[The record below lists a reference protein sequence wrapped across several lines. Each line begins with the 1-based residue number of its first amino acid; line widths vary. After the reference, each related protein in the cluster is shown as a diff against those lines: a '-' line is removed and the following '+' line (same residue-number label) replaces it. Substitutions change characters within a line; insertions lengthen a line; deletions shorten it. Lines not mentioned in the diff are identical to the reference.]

1 MNIVM
6 PEDAKSEASESSTN
20 SPLRIGSLAQGYL
33 IEALKVFA
41 AASCAFY
48 LQVFHFGPYTSLL
61 FDSQGYL
68 WITQSCQQLLHREN
82 LADVCRY
89 FAGACHDDVLRTA
102 IVSHVPG
109 ILELQKSGPLL
120 PLILLIAYGVSG
132 KALIMPNWNV
142 GALAMI
148 ICLASCCVG
157 IWAFARSLGGTMAGR
172 IAAILAITYSGFLA
186 NAGRILT
193 EIPATSISIFALYSV
208 FLYARHQER
217 KRQEM
222 LIQPDDIRKEY
233 AAAAV
238 AEASSEEFPSVAK
251 LSEERKKN
259 RFGMRAFGLAAVA
272 GCCTGMLMLGRP
284 TLLPWPAMM
293 CFCLLLVASLSRNKR
308 LFHPAA
314 IVAFLLGV
322 SVCLTPWA
330 MTRQVLSGKPSV
342 MIDRYGPLN
351 LSQGMNLR
359 TDGFDALPS
368 PLVQHPEQFEKSMG
382 EVVHGILDQLNT
394 RPAAVVD
401 LMLRKPARLIDSPW
415 NDFQVK
421 TFAVPILLQRFE
433 HQLILLAAVLGI
445 TLLLEH
451 GRKRP
456 DYVLLLTGL
465 LIGVFMCFHLVSC
478 AFISMSRYYI
488 TAMPVGIVAAS
499 YFLSNLLKR
508 KKEALIPLAAL
519 IAAPLV
525 SMLLYYLLVPGYGR
539 ISDLSCD
546 MGLAPL
552 SVCAGLFMTIVL
564 SCGILIPAFTFF
576 RGGRSKLLLCAFA
589 LITGFCCF
597 ITVSH
602 QFMASEAVIKM
613 GSVDRDRMVAKIN
626 IPTGSNYN
634 RWYLVIDAND
644 ASSHSVPERDL
655 AILSGLNLQANG
667 RDLKPDWIP
676 LLNLDRSM
684 RGEAMYFAVFGYSSS
699 KRCSDFRQWISTALP
714 TENIVSPGENKFV
727 FSLKENDKARPKIF
741 ADFTDAMGNRIHTV
755 SLRNFSWTKGFFAD
769 CPGELRL
776 DEWPKTNNKG
786 LELFS
791 MGGEATHLKPRAYL
805 LGVLDP
811 SPPELWVR
819 TIDLADQLINAKNRL
834 GLANISLETFM
845 RDLRALPSQSLRI
858 KVSGQLR
865 AKAENT
871 RASIALLET
880 FKQGER
886 MFDEFAPLAP
896 QVLEAKKE
904 WREFSFEEVT
914 QPIRTLDADGK
925 MLATPIEMTNVRLN
939 FLGRPWWEVLD
950 YGVFKGKGAVEFRN
964 MKVELRSQPSLD
976 LSLPNSHFFELDTE
990 FETK

>member
-1 MNIVM
+1 M
-6 PEDAKSEASESSTN
+6 PEDATPTASESSSKSKLKVGLL
-20 SPLRIGSLAQGYL
+20 SPAYL
-33 IEALKVFA
+33 IEALIVFVA
-41 AASCAFY
+41 ATLTFY
-48 LQVFHFGPYTSLL
+48 LQVFHCGPFLSLL

-68 WITQSCQQLLHREN
+68 WITQSCQQLLHRDN
-82 LADVCRY
+82 LADIIRY

-120 PLILLIAYGVSG
+120 PLILLIAYGVTG
-132 KALIMPNWNV
+132 KSLMMSHWNV
-142 GALAMI
+142 GAMAMVL
-148 ICLASCCVG
+148 CLSSCCVG
-157 IWAFARSLGGTMAGR
+157 IWAFSRSLGGSVAGR
-172 IAAILAITYSGFLA
+172 IAAVLAITYGGFLA

-193 EIPATSISIFALYSV
+193 EIPATSISVFALYSV
-208 FLYARHQER
+208 FLYARYQER
-217 KRQEM
+217 KRKEM

-233 AAAAV
+233 AAAQ
-238 AEASSEEFPSVAK
+238 ASGEFPSVEQ

-259 RFGMRAFGLAAVA
+259 RFGRKELGLAILS
-272 GCCTGMLMLGRP
+272 GGFTGMLMLGRP
-284 TLLPWPAMM
+284 TLLPWPALM
-293 CFCLLLVASLSRNKR
+293 CFCLLLVSSLSRNKR
-308 LFHPAA
+308 ILHPAA
-314 IVAFLLGV
+314 IAAFLAGV
-322 SVCLTPWA
+322 CICLTPWA

-368 PLVQHPEQFEKSMG
+368 PLVQHPEQFDKSMG
-382 EVVHGILDQLNT
+382 EVVHGIVNQLTT

-401 LMLRKPARLIDSPW
+401 LVLRKPARLIDSPW

-421 TFAVPILLQRFE
+421 TFGVPILLQRFE

-499 YFLSNLLKR
+499 YFFANLLKR
-508 KKEALIPLAAL
+508 GREALIPFAAV
-519 IAAPLV
+519 IAAPTV

-552 SVCAGLFMTIVL
+552 SVCAGLLMTAVL
-564 SCGILIPAFTFF
+564 SCGILVPAFTFY
-576 RGGRSKLLLCAFA
+576 RGGRSKLLLCAFS

-602 QFMASEAVIKM
+602 QFMVSEAVIKM
-613 GSVDRDRMVAKIN
+613 GSVDRDKMVASIN
-626 IPTGSNYN
+626 IPTGSNFN

-644 ASSHSVPERDL
+644 ASAHSVPERDV
-655 AILSGLNLQANG
+655 AILSGLQLQANG
-667 RDLKPDWIP
+667 RDFKADWIP

-684 RGEAMYFAVFGYSSS
+684 REESMYFAVFGYSAS
-699 KRCSDFRQWISTALP
+699 KRCSDFRQWIATALP
-714 TENIVSPGENKFV
+714 TENILSPGENKFV
-727 FSLKENDKARPKIF
+727 FSLTPNDKARPKIF

-755 SLRNFSWTKGFFAD
+755 SLRNFSWSKGFFAD

-805 LGVLDP
+805 LGVLEQT
-811 SPPELWVR
+811 PPELWVR
-819 TIDLADQLINAKNRL
+819 SIDVPDQIVDTKNRM
-834 GLANISLETFM
+834 GEFAISLAPFM
-845 RDLRALPSQSLRI
+845 KDLRALSTQSLRI
-858 KVSGQLR
+858 KVSGQLK
-865 AKAENT
+865 AKGADS
-871 RASIALLET
+871 RASIALLEN

-886 MFDEFAPLAP
+886 TFDEFAPLAP
-896 QVLEAKKE
+896 QVLEAKSD
-904 WREFSFEEVT
+904 WHDFSFEEIT
-914 QPIRTLDADGK
+914 QPIRAMDKDGK
-925 MLATPIEMTNVRLN
+925 MLATPIEMDGLRLN

-950 YGVFKGKGAVEFRN
+950 YGVFKGKGAIEFRN
-964 MKVELRSQPSLD
+964 LKVELRSQPSLD
-976 LSLPNSHFFELDTE
+976 LSQTNSHFFELDTE
-990 FETK
+990 FETR